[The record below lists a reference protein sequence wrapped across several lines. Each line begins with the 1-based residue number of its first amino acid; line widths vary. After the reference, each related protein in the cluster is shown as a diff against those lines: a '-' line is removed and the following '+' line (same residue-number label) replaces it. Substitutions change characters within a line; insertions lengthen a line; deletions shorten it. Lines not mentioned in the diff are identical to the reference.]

1 MSNTLGGISGG
12 TIVGSGTG
20 AGNIGS
26 TTVSGGG
33 ISDSG
38 HETSLG
44 GVTSSSNKE
53 ISKITLPGGSTYS
66 LKDEEARNS
75 ITTLNNRVSG
85 VVNGMPLEIFTNA
98 SHTNMGE
105 TSITITP
112 GTFTSI
118 RLYYDLTIPIYLADP
133 TDEETI
139 SEYNFLIMN
148 RTSAT
153 RTFTFDIEDLP
164 GGLFWN
170 EDTYKRNDVPTSID
184 AHSIIWITI
193 KYIDGN
199 FIGELHTAH

>member
-33 ISDSG
+33 IPDSG
-38 HETSLG
+38 KEPSMS

-75 ITTLNNRVSG
+75 IATLNNRVSG
-85 VVNGMPLEIFTNA
+85 VVNGMPLETFGNA
-98 SHTNMGE
+98 HTNMGK

-112 GTFTSI
+112 GIFTSI
-118 RLYYDLTIPIYLADP
+118 SLYQNLTIPIYLADP

-139 SEYNFLIMN
+139 SEYNFLIVN
-148 RTSAT
+148 ESKAT
-153 RTFTFDIEDLP
+153 CNFTFDIEDLP

-170 EDTYKRNDVPTSID
+170 ENTYKANEVPTNID
-184 AHSIIWITI
+184 AHSFIWITI
-193 KYIDGN
+193 RYIDGS
-199 FIGELHTAH
+199 FIGELHTAHY